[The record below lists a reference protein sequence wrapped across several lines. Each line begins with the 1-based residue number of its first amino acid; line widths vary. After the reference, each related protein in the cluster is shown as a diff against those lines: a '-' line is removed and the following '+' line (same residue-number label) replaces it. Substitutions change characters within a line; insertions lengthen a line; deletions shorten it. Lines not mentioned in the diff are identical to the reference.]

1 MIPNL
6 DPRALKN
13 MMDKLGIKSREI
25 KAVKVVIEGV
35 DNDIVIE
42 NPQVTMIE
50 MQGQK
55 SFQITGNYYEREK
68 SEKVEISNE
77 DIEFVSEQSG
87 VSDKEKVKKAIE
99 ESKGDLAQAIILL
112 KEKKAKANSLF

>member
-1 MIPNL
+1 
-6 DPRALKN
+6 
-13 MMDKLGIKSREI
+13 
-25 KAVKVVIEGV
+25 
-35 DNDIVIE
+35 
-42 NPQVTMIE
+42 MIE

-68 SEKVEISNE
+68 SEKVEISEE
-77 DIEFVSEQSG
+77 DIEFVIEQSG

-112 KEKKAKANSLF
+112 KEKSL

>member
-13 MMDKLGIKSREI
+13 MMDKLGIKSTEI

-68 SEKVEISNE
+68 SEKVEISDE
-77 DIEFVSEQSG
+77 DINFVSEQSG
-87 VSDKEKVKKAIE
+87 VNDKEEVKKAIE

-112 KEKKAKANSLF
+112 KEKKS